1 MKLILTAAV
10 DKLGVPGDIVEVKA
24 GYGRNYL
31 LPRGMA
37 IVATRGA
44 EKQIEGIRR
53 AQEAREIR
61 DLDHAREVMAKLDAL
76 ENVSVAVKASETG
89 KLFGSVTAG
98 DEARTSS
105 RVRFPRQLTVVSWGN
120 SPTVFPE
127 PRQPGAIARPPLIQ
141 RRLKGCGTP
150 PKMDPAPS
158 TRTAGRRKA
167 RTPGHTA
174 TTPGHTSG
182 PCPNEREGPG
192 CAVVDG
198 PEIRPPS

>member
-44 EKQIEGIRR
+44 ETQIEGIRR

-61 DLDHAREVMAKLDAL
+61 DLDHAREVKATLDAL

-98 DEARTSS
+98 DVADA
-105 RVRFPRQLTVVSWGN
+105 V
-120 SPTVFPE
+120 
-127 PRQPGAIARPPLIQ
+127 
-141 RRLKGCGTP
+141 
-150 PKMDPAPS
+150 
-158 TRTAGRRKA
+158 RKA
-167 RTPGHTA
+167 SGQAIDKRSVELSAGQIKATGKHTVDIA
-174 TTPGHTSG
+174 LHPQITAHVSV
-182 PCPNEREGPG
+182 E
-192 CAVVDG
+192 VVAA
-198 PEIRPPS
+198 